1 MVESEQLKVQANSCQ
16 YCAKQVLNMRIL
28 QDAGR
33 DQGGWSVAECR
44 RRQLTILF
52 LPAVLALSDGD
63 RALEKHWLRLLGPAG
78 AKFIGFGPSGGSG
91 LLKSVYPLGVFP
103 RLACVIV

>member
-1 MVESEQLKVQANSCQ
+1 
-16 YCAKQVLNMRIL
+16 MRVL

-33 DQGGWSVAECR
+33 DQGGWSVTECR
-44 RRQLTILF
+44 RRQLVVLF

-78 AKFIGFGPSGGSG
+78 AKFIGCGPSGGSG

-103 RLACVIV
+103 RLACVSV